1 MHPFGYVRADSSE
14 SAIATVA
21 EDFEALFLAGG
32 TSIVD
37 LMKDSVQAPR
47 LLVDIN
53 PLPLSTIEAKP
64 FGVRIGAMARNSDV
78 AENPMIRDRYPVL
91 AEALL
96 AGASPQLRN
105 MATVGGNL
113 MQRTRCYYFRDVA
126 FACNKRLPG
135 SGCPAIEGFN
145 RTHAILGTSNS
156 CIATHPSDM
165 AVALV
170 TLDAVVHTQGPNG
183 SRRIPMADFH
193 LSPGNTPEQESVLEH
208 GELIAAVDLPASGF
222 AARSHYLKV
231 RDRASYEFALVSVA
245 AALEV
250 EAGII
255 RSARIA
261 LGGVATKPWRTYEA
275 EDVLVGAP
283 PDESTFAA
291 AAAVAVRGAAPQR
304 HNSYKVELT
313 KRTLVRALSNV
324 GAMP

>member
-53 PLPLSTIEAKP
+53 PLPLSTIEATP

-78 AENPMIRDRYPVL
+78 AENPMICDRYPVL

-170 TLDAVVHTQGPNG
+170 ALDAVVHTQGPNG
-183 SRRIPMADFH
+183 SRRIPMAEFSPFAWEYTGAGERSGTRGVDRGSGPTSLWVRGS
-193 LSPGNTPEQESVLEH
+193 LSLSEG
-208 GELIAAVDLPASGF
+208 
-222 AARSHYLKV
+222 ARSCFLRV
-231 RDRASYEFALVSVA
+231 CPSVCRC
-245 AALEV
+245 
-250 EAGII
+250 GS
-255 RSARIA
+255 RRR
-261 LGGVATKPWRTYEA
+261 GWDHPF
-275 EDVLVGAP
+275 
-283 PDESTFAA
+283 STHRP
-291 AAAVAVRGAAPQR
+291 RGCR
-304 HNSYKVELT
+304 HQ
-313 KRTLVRALSNV
+313 
-324 GAMP
+324 AMADI

>member
-1 MHPFGYVRADSSE
+1 MHPFGYVRADSLE

-21 EDFEALFLAGG
+21 ENFEALFLAGG

-53 PLPLSTIEAKP
+53 PLPLSTIEATP

-78 AENPMIRDRYPVL
+78 AENPIIRDRYPVL

-126 FACNKRLPG
+126 FACNKRVPG

-170 TLDAVVHTQGPNG
+170 ALDAVVHIQGPNG
-183 SRRIPMADFH
+183 SRCIPMTDFH
-193 LSPGNTPEQESVLEH
+193 LPPGNTPEQESVLEH
-208 GELIAAVDLPASGF
+208 GELIAAVDLPNSGF
-222 AARSHYLKV
+222 AVRSHYLKV

-261 LGGVATKPWRTYEA
+261 LGGVATKPWRTYEV
-275 EDVLVGAP
+275 EDALVGAP
-283 PDESTFAA
+283 PDESTFEKAA
-291 AAAVAVRGAAPQR
+291 AFSVRGAAPQR
-304 HNSYKVELT
+304 YNSYKVELT
-313 KRTLVRALSNV
+313 KRTLVRTLSNV